1 MIIIRYAGLF
11 WIRYGYRLAIPVQL
25 HSFPLTCS
33 VLWMISCY
41 HLLVVSVYIFYD
53 RVENVNSESSFVLS
67 IYHILF
73 VEDNRILQCALDA
86 LQNWSEKWL
95 LNVNVENV

>member
-1 MIIIRYAGLF
+1 MPASATSTLSC
-11 WIRYGYRLAIPVQL
+11 L
-25 HSFPLTCS
+25 
-33 VLWMISCY
+33 VLSC
-41 HLLVVSVYIFYD
+41 L
-53 RVENVNSESSFVLS
+53 ENVNSESSFVLS

-73 VEDNRILQCALDA
+73 AEDNRILQCALDA